1 MVFFGGETRENEGQL
16 TIDGEET
23 GVQAV
28 RVGWEW
34 NELSSQKARLQE
46 AGTSCTGRLVFWL
59 GEAQLPCCWASRLGD
74 EEGRVWGPGNQATTG
89 VSDWLHLPMAEVLFS
104 LECFPQLERSTDKSA
119 RAAEPPMSMQ
129 QDPCRCLDLGHSTSH
144 HDAAASTLPAFR
156 SLCSVMFYPICGVLD
171 PGHETQIGPHSS
183 GWSRVEPHR
192 NVSKIANLPTSYLT
206 VLQFTSVVTQ
216 DKIRK
221 ALIYLLSTVGTS
233 RMYVVYVDGDFCS
246 RQQSQQDDLVFYV
259 VFKTV

>member
-89 VSDWLHLPMAEVLFS
+89 VSDWLHLPMAEVFVFLRMLS
-104 LECFPQLERSTDKSA
+104 SAGKKHGQVSKSGRTAHVHAA
-119 RAAEPPMSMQ
+119 RPLPMSRPRPLNLPPRWLLLQ
-129 QDPCRCLDLGHSTSH
+129 PCR
-144 HDAAASTLPAFR
+144 P
-156 SLCSVMFYPICGVLD
+156 SVGSAV
-171 PGHETQIGPHSS
+171 
-183 GWSRVEPHR
+183 
-192 NVSKIANLPTSYLT
+192 
-206 VLQFTSVVTQ
+206 
-216 DKIRK
+216 
-221 ALIYLLSTVGTS
+221 
-233 RMYVVYVDGDFCS
+233 
-246 RQQSQQDDLVFYV
+246 
-259 VFKTV
+259 